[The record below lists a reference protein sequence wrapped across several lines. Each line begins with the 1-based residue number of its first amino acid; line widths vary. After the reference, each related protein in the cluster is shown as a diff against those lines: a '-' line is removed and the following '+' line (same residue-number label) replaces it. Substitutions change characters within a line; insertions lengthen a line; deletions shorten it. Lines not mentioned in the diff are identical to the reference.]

1 MSKIPLAVQLYSVRH
16 DCEKDLLG
24 SIAQVA
30 KIGYEG
36 VEFAGFFGHSAA
48 DIRKALD
55 DNGLKCAGSHTGYHT
70 LLPEN
75 FEKTV
80 EFHLAIGCDNLII
93 PWIPE
98 EKRNSVDSS
107 KATAAELAEL
117 SEKLKPYKART
128 GFHVHDGDVKPLGA
142 DGKGAYHI
150 IGENTPAEF
159 VMQYDTA
166 NGAHGGADPVQPI
179 LDFPGRGITTH
190 LKEYPFGKIIGQGDI
205 PWAKVFDACEK
216 VAGTQWYIV
225 EHEDEGIPPMEA
237 IAQCLQSIRAM
248 GR

>member
-1 MSKIPLAVQLYSVRH
+1 MSKIPIAVQLYSVRQ

-24 SIAQVA
+24 TIAKVA
-30 KIGYEG
+30 KIGYVG
-36 VEFAGFFGHSAA
+36 VEFAGFFGHSAS

-70 LLPEN
+70 LLPDE
-75 FEKTV
+75 FEKTF
-80 EFHLAIGCDNLII
+80 EFHQAIGCDNLII
-93 PWIPE
+93 PWIPG
-98 EKRNSVDSS
+98 EKRNTVETSLT
-107 KATAAELAEL
+107 TAAELTVL
-117 SEKLKPYKART
+117 SAKLKPLGART
-128 GFHVHDGDVKPLGA
+128 GFHVHDGDVKPLPGTT
-142 DGKGAYHI
+142 KGAYHV
-150 IGENTPAEF
+150 IGENTPPEF

-205 PWAKVFDACEK
+205 PWARVFDACET

-225 EHEDEGIPPMEA
+225 EHEDEGTPPIVA
-237 IAQCLQSIRAM
+237 IADCLKSLREM